1 MKYMELLPLRILVG
15 EAEYMPEELSLQS
28 CREVRDL
35 GNGLYEICDSVK
47 NVGEKACRFAT
58 MVEAKTNYCPTHTVI
73 PCVSY
78 NGNEFGKGLEPKGLT
93 RDGKPWVFAYDRE
106 GIPACTLC
114 EDEKNA
120 TAMFAATTDE
130 TSLVSACS
138 LVKTETGMC
147 HRVIRP
153 DRETPVCYIGR
164 DEYDEGYIK
173 NFTLAPGESL
183 SHTTLVWEG
192 EPKWENF
199 GMASLMDRIVVY
211 YDIKREEAPDFHT
224 LWKAGIAY
232 AKRLL
237 TNCEGKGHR
246 AFIIGLIPDDKDGF
260 VYRGDR
266 LYELGW
272 CGQNAL
278 YARMFIRNGIKYGET
293 ADLEAGLEVL
303 DGFVERCTFENGLYT
318 VNLRLGRDKDATS
331 DVCNLGWGA
340 YELLLTYRMLK
351 EVGIEREGYKTCALR
366 LCDFFTE
373 HYSDEFGFG
382 KSWTMDG
389 KCVDQGGSIGGFLLP
404 AFLEAYRETRE
415 EAYLET
421 AEKAFSFYAER
432 DLDKFAC
439 SAGALDTVC
448 VDKETS
454 MPFIRAAVQLYDVTG
469 KQEYLTYARKAAY
482 YFLSW
487 MYFYDALYDPET
499 DFAVYG
505 YHTKGGTSV
514 SAQHHHIDPYGA
526 MIVPDLVKL
535 SDLTGEDFWRCAS
548 IWILKNA
555 SLLLS
560 DGKTP
565 IRGRVRPYGGQ
576 NEAFLHCRWGQ
587 PDYKKSADQIRGTI
601 NDWLVAWPSAFRLGA
616 VADMEDLNLSF

>member
-1 MKYMELLPLRILVG
+1 MKHLTLKPLLVLVG
-15 EAEYMPEELSLQS
+15 DEIHRPEELGLQTE
-28 CREVRDL
+28 REIMDL
-35 GNGLYEICDSVK
+35 GEGLYRVIDRVT
-47 NVGEKACRFAT
+47 NRGEKSCVFST
-58 MVEAKTNYCPTHTVI
+58 MVEAGTNYRPNHTVI

-106 GIPACTLC
+106 SIPACTLC
-114 EDEKNA
+114 ENEEIV
-120 TAMFAATTDE
+120 TAMFAGTMDE

-138 LVKTETGMC
+138 LVKLEESML

-164 DEYDEGYIK
+164 DEYAEGYIRQ
-173 NFTLAPGESL
+173 FTLAPGKSL
-183 SHTTLVWEG
+183 SHTTLLWEG
-192 EPKWENF
+192 VPKWKNF
-199 GMASLMDRIVVY
+199 GMASLLDRIADY
-211 YDIKREEAPDFHT
+211 YDVCREEPPDFHR
-224 LWKAGIAY
+224 LWNAGISY

-246 AFIIGLIPDDKDGF
+246 AFIIGLIPDDKDEF

-278 YARMFIRNGIKYGET
+278 YSRMFIRNGLKYGKT

-303 DGFVERCTFENGLYT
+303 DGFVDRCTFHNGLYT
-318 VNLRLGRDKDATS
+318 VNLRLGRDKRATS

-340 YELLLTYRMLK
+340 YELILTYRMLK
-351 EVGIEREGYKTCALR
+351 DAGIERESYKDCALK

-373 HYSDEFGFG
+373 HYSNSYGFG
-382 KSWTMDG
+382 KSWSMDG
-389 KCVDQGGSIGGFLLP
+389 DCVDQGGSIGGFLLP
-404 AFLEAYRETRE
+404 AFMEAYRETGVDR
-415 EAYLET
+415 YLET
-421 AEKAFSFYAER
+421 AEKAFAFYVKR
-432 DLDKFAC
+432 DLDQFAC
-439 SAGALDTVC
+439 SAGALDTIC

-454 MPFIRAAVQLYDVTG
+454 MPFIRAAIQLYDATG
-469 KQEYLTYARKAAY
+469 KQEYLMYARKAAY

-487 MYFYDALYDPET
+487 MYFYDVLYDSET

-505 YHTKGGTSV
+505 YHTRGGTSV

-535 SDLTGEDFWRCAS
+535 SDLTGEDLWRNCS
-548 IWILKNA
+548 ILILKNA
-555 SLLLS
+555 SLLIS
-560 DGKTP
+560 DGETP
-565 IRGRVRPYGGQ
+565 IRGRVRPYGAQ

-587 PDYKKSADQIRGTI
+587 PDYKNKADQIRGTI
-601 NDWLVAWPSAFRLGA
+601 NDWLVAWPSAFRLGTI
-616 VADMEDLNLSF
+616 ADMEDMNLSF